1 MGWLQ
6 GETADM
12 ERDGEVMGGEPAQM
26 HEGIDAARAEELRQ
40 AWLAEEQK
48 PFEGWDFSYLG
59 GRMIGDELPWD
70 YMALAA
76 AHMAQ
81 AMSMLDIGTGGG
93 ERMLELRPHWPA
105 KVVVSEGYPPNVAL
119 AHERLSPFGV
129 KVVQMDSSNVAVT
142 PFADDEFDLVLN
154 RHGAFNTN
162 ELARILAPGGIF
174 LTQQVHGL
182 YAHDLQAH
190 FGASPQWPGATY
202 EDAVERLAEAGLEWV
217 HGEDWRGKL
226 IFKDVGA
233 VVYYLKAVPW
243 IIPGFRVERDFARL
257 LLLQERIDAEGELVY
272 AHMHYWVEAR
282 QPN

>member
-1 MGWLQ
+1 
-6 GETADM
+6 M
-12 ERDGEVMGGEPAQM
+12 EQNDEASEGGPVERQ
-26 HEGIDAARAEELRQ
+26 EGISAARAEALRQ

-48 PFEGWDFSYLG
+48 PFEGWDFSYLD
-59 GRMIGDELPWD
+59 GRMIGEELPWD

-76 AHMAQ
+76 AQMAQ
-81 AMSMLDIGTGGG
+81 ATSVLDIDTGGG

-119 AHERLSPFGV
+119 AQERLSPFGV
-129 KVVQMDSSNVAVT
+129 TVVQMDSSNVART

-154 RHGAFNTN
+154 RHGAFNAN

-202 EDAVERLAEAGLEWV
+202 EDAVTRLAGAGLELL
-217 HGEDWRGKL
+217 HGEDWRGTL
-226 IFKDVGA
+226 TFKDVGA

-243 IIPGFRVERDFARL
+243 MVPGFSIARDFARL